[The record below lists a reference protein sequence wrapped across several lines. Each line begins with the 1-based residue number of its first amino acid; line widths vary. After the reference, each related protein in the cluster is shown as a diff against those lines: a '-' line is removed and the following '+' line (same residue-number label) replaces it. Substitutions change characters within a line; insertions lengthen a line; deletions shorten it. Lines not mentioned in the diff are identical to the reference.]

1 MNFDFYKQKIRF
13 DLFSFKW
20 EVRKEALDY
29 LGYIY
34 KKECINGNWSNDI
47 QKQLTWIANCIIHLY
62 YQKTVQDK

>member
-1 MNFDFYKQKIRF
+1 MTKKKFVRSFF
-13 DLFSFKW
+13 LFVKW

-34 KKECINGNWSNDI
+34 KKECVNANWSADI

-62 YQKTVQDK
+62 YQKTIQDK